1 MITLKNKID
10 LRILKTKKTLY
21 ESLINLL
28 KEKTFEEIKVS
39 DICEN
44 ALINRSTFYSHY
56 SDKYELFSSL
66 INDLKL
72 SLSEELNKNQNFS
85 NTKEYYLEMIRIF
98 LDHVYRKKDIYQSIM
113 INNKNSIIMDMV
125 YDALNEDIENHIEED
140 KKNLNNNIPS
150 DIVSSFY
157 LGAVVNIAVEW
168 LKNDKNYSKE
178 EILNYLDMLIPKYL

>member
-1 MITLKNKID
+1 MKNKID
-10 LRILKTKKTLY
+10 LRVIKTKKALY

-28 KEKTFEEIKVS
+28 KERTFEEIKVS

-56 SDKYELFSSL
+56 GDKYELFSSL

-72 SLSEELNKNQNFS
+72 SLSKELNKNQNFS
-85 NTKEYYLEMIRIF
+85 NTREYYLEMIKIF
-98 LDHVYRKKDIYQSIM
+98 LDYVYEKKDIYLSIM

-125 YDALNEDIENHIEED
+125 YDVINEDIEKHIEEN
-140 KKNLNNNIPS
+140 KRNLENNIPS

-168 LKNDKNYSKE
+168 LKNNKNYSKDK
-178 EILNYLDMLIPKYL
+178 ILNYLDMLIPKYL

>member
-1 MITLKNKID
+1 MKNKID
-10 LRILKTKKTLY
+10 LRVVKTKKTLY

-28 KEKTFEEIKVS
+28 KEKPFEEIKVS

-56 SDKYELFSSL
+56 GDKYELFSSL

-72 SLSEELNKNQNFS
+72 ALAEELIQNKNFS
-85 NTKEYYLEMIRIF
+85 NTKEYYLEMIKIF
-98 LDHVYRKKDIYQSIM
+98 LDHMYEKRNIYQSIM
-113 INNKNSIIMDMV
+113 LNNKNSIIMDMV
-125 YDALNEDIENHIEED
+125 YDVINEDIENHIEKD
-140 KKNLNNNIPS
+140 KKYFQNNIPS

-168 LKNDKNYSKE
+168 LKSDKKYSKV

>member
-1 MITLKNKID
+1 MKNKID
-10 LRILKTKKTLY
+10 LRVIKTKKILY

-56 SDKYELFSSL
+56 SDKYELFYSL
-66 INDLKL
+66 INDLKT
-72 SLSEELNKNQNFS
+72 SLSEELIKNKNFS
-85 NTKEYYLEMIRIF
+85 NTREYYLEMIKIF
-98 LDHVYRKKDIYQSIM
+98 LDHVYEKKDIYSSIM
-113 INNKNSIIMDMV
+113 INNKNSIIMDMI
-125 YDALNEDIENHIEED
+125 YDVINEDIERHIEED
-140 KKNLNNNIPS
+140 KSNFENNIPS

-168 LKNDKNYSKE
+168 LKSDKKYSKY
-178 EILNYLDMLIPKYL
+178 EILTYLDMLIPKYL

>member
-1 MITLKNKID
+1 MENKID
-10 LRILKTKKTLY
+10 LRVIKTRKTLY

-44 ALINRSTFYSHY
+44 ALVNRSTFYSHY

-72 SLSEELNKNQNFS
+72 SLSKELNKNKNFS
-85 NTKEYYLEMIRIF
+85 NTREYYLEMLKIF
-98 LDHVYRKKDIYQSIM
+98 LDHVYEKKDIYSSIM
-113 INNKNSIIMDMV
+113 INNRNSIIMDMI
-125 YDALNEDIENHIEED
+125 YDVINEDIENHIEED
-140 KKNLNNNIPS
+140 KGNLENSIPS

-168 LKNDKNYSKE
+168 LKNDKKYQKE
-178 EILNYLDMLIPKYL
+178 EIINYLDILIPKYI